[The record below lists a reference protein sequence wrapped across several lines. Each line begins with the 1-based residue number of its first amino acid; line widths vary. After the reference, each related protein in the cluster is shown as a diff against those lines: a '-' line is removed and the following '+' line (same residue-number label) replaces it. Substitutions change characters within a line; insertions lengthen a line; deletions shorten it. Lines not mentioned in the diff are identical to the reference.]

1 MKKLLRRV
9 TVNIHVIIKSSNK
22 NFTILL
28 SAYSILDSIYPIQ
41 LFKRFTFIQVMIS
54 FILLYVMV
62 LLLVCLKMIRKK
74 KIVVKNFNNNHS
86 LSVLYGDILNNKKNE
101 QKNVIIPVNR
111 CFDTNVNNN
120 LISENTLHGQ
130 LFKKIF
136 DKNINIDQ
144 EIDKQLGNLEL
155 FSEVLDKSEKPD
167 GKLQR
172 YPAGTIVEIH
182 DGHLRYWL
190 VAFTKFDSDLHASV
204 TKSEYLSCILSILD
218 YAKKKSQGFP
228 IYLPLIGGGHSS
240 AYQNEQEILT
250 FMIEWFKLN
259 KDEVNCDINIV
270 VDGRA
275 RDRISILK

>member
-1 MKKLLRRV
+1 M
-9 TVNIHVIIKSSNK
+9 
-22 NFTILL
+22 
-28 SAYSILDSIYPIQ
+28 
-41 LFKRFTFIQVMIS
+41 
-54 FILLYVMV
+54 
-62 LLLVCLKMIRKK
+62 
-74 KIVVKNFNNNHS
+74 
-86 LSVLYGDILNNKKNE
+86 GNKKNE
-101 QKNVIIPVNR
+101 QKNIIIPVNR
-111 CFDTNVNNN
+111 CFDINVNNN
-120 LISENTLHGQ
+120 LVSEDTLHGQ
-130 LFKKIF
+130 LLKKIS
-136 DKNINIDQ
+136 DENINIDQ
-144 EIDKQLGNLEL
+144 EFDKQLRNLDLSPEI
-155 FSEVLDKSEKPD
+155 LDKSKKPA
-167 GKLQR
+167 GNLYR
-172 YPAGTIVEIH
+172 YPAGTIIEIH

-204 TKSEYLSCILSILD
+204 TKSEYLSCMLSILN